1 MKTLIKHFS
10 LFPKKVVMAAGFIS
24 LVFSCSKNNSD
35 PAKVANKYCTEI
47 DWSNSIGVSG
57 YFKGALANAIFGLT
71 SESITDNGISKNITF
86 NRDASGHL
94 INGSGFTYTYNQDQ
108 LVKIVASDGTATG
121 SGTFTFDTKGHLT
134 NTVVKSSDDQGTT
147 TVTYTY
153 TYDTNDDP
161 VKIIGD
167 ATSTDNTG
175 TSKAHYDITAD
186 YLTDKLIFFPLTPE
200 ITPFTIYFAY
210 TFYSSMHLINKWVI
224 NITGTDTD
232 GAALHPINF
241 TQQYTYTYNTD
252 GRMATM
258 VHTGNS
264 NNIYTFTYSGC
275 N

>member
-1 MKTLIKHFS
+1 MIKIFNRYPLFS
-10 LFPKKVVMAAGFIS
+10 KRIVIAAVFIS

-35 PAKVANKYCTEI
+35 PVKVANKYCTEI
-47 DWSNSIGVSG
+47 DWSNSTGVSG

-71 SESITDNGISKNITF
+71 SESVTDNGISKNITF

-94 INGSGFTYTYNQDQ
+94 INESGFTYTYNQDQ

-134 NTVVKSSDDQGTT
+134 NTVVKSSDDQGSTT
-147 TVTYTY
+147 ATYTY

-175 TSKAHYDITAD
+175 TSNAHYDITAD

-200 ITPFTIYFAY
+200 ITTFSIYFTY

-224 NITGTDTD
+224 NITGTDSD
-232 GAALHPINF
+232 GTALHPINF
-241 TQQYTYTYNTD
+241 TQQYTYTYDTD
-252 GRMATM
+252 GRLATM

>member
-1 MKTLIKHFS
+1 MKTLIRRYPHFS
-10 LFPKKVVMAAGFIS
+10 KRLIFAGLFVF
-24 LVFSCSKNNSD
+24 LVFSCSKTNNNPTS
-35 PAKVANKYCTEI
+35 AVAKYCTSV
-47 DWSNSIGVSG
+47 DWTNTIGLSG

-71 SESITDNGISKNITF
+71 SESVTDNGISKNITF

-94 INGSGFTYTYNQDQ
+94 INGSGFTYTYNQNQ

-134 NTVVKSSDDQGTT
+134 NTVVNSSDNQGTT
-147 TVTYTY
+147 TATYTY

-232 GAALHPINF
+232 GTALHPINF
-241 TQQYTYTYNTD
+241 TLQYTYTYDTD
-252 GRMATM
+252 GRVATM

-264 NNIYTFTYSGC
+264 KNIYTFTYSGC

>member
-1 MKTLIKHFS
+1 
-10 LFPKKVVMAAGFIS
+10 
-24 LVFSCSKNNSD
+24 
-35 PAKVANKYCTEI
+35 
-47 DWSNSIGVSG
+47 
-57 YFKGALANAIFGLT
+57 
-71 SESITDNGISKNITF
+71 
-86 NRDASGHL
+86 
-94 INGSGFTYTYNQDQ
+94 
-108 LVKIVASDGTATG
+108 LVKIVVSDGTATG

-134 NTVVKSSDDQGTT
+134 NTVLSSSDDQGTT
-147 TVTYTY
+147 TATYTY

-232 GAALHPINF
+232 GTALHPINF
-241 TQQYTYTYNTD
+241 TQQYTYTYDTD
-252 GRMATM
+252 GRVATM

-264 NNIYTFTYSGC
+264 KNIYTFTYSGC